1 MNKSTNSD
9 SIYRAVVEVLT
20 NNYTANLFSSLQRE
34 NLAKKV
40 SHKISSILSID
51 KESQDVATHMGAQII
66 KNENNTKDGLTK
78 EKADK
83 IELSKSKKVKKSSNK
98 KVKVQKS
105 NEKASNVLKKT
116 NMEKKSGLKNLKQ

>member
-51 KESQDVATHMGAQII
+51 GESQDVATHMGDQII

-83 IELSKSKKVKKSSNK
+83 NIVLHYFQRGAGKHYRLTKYESGREVYEKLSNDWVFI
-98 KVKVQKS
+98 
-105 NEKASNVLKKT
+105 
-116 NMEKKSGLKNLKQ
+116 